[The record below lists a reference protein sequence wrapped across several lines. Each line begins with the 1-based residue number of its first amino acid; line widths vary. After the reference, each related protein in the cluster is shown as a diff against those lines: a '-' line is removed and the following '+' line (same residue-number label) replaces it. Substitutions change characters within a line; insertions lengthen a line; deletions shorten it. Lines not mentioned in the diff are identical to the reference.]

1 MKAAVLSTAKTV
13 KIVRVPRPGS
23 PGPGMAIIKVTATG
37 ICGTDLTHFR
47 GGEGDNKI
55 ILGHEFTGIV
65 AEVGPDSLN
74 GDFQPLQTGIRVAV
88 DPAQS
93 CGHCEM
99 CEKGNP
105 NLCQNLYFL
114 GLYPDNGSLCE
125 YILVQS
131 RACFPLPDSIDDAQ
145 AVMLE
150 PLGVGI
156 HTVDL
161 AHIKVGDSAA
171 ILGAGPIGLC
181 ILQMAKLSGAN
192 PIFVSDKFPWRL
204 DIAKRFGAITINCE
218 KEDPVAVVSKMTNG
232 RGVDVAIE
240 AAWADYSVQQAIDM
254 ARLGG
259 RLVQVGI
266 PHEDSITMKASTL
279 RRKGLTIRACR
290 RMKHTYPRAI
300 KLTEQKLVDLSGLV
314 SHHFPFERVEEAF
327 KLNSTYG
334 DNVVKI
340 VIDQTSN
347 NRSSK

>member
-1 MKAAVLSTAKTV
+1 
-13 KIVRVPRPGS
+13 
-23 PGPGMAIIKVTATG
+23 MALIKVGATG

-47 GGEGDNKI
+47 NGEGDNKI
-55 ILGHEFTGIV
+55 ILGHEFAGIV
-65 AEVGPDSLN
+65 EEVAPDSLD
-74 GDFQPLQTGIRVAV
+74 GDFLPLKNGTRVAV

-125 YILVQS
+125 YTLVQS
-131 RACFPLPDSIDDAQ
+131 RSCFPLPDSIDNAQ

-156 HTVDL
+156 HAADL

-181 ILQMAKLSGAN
+181 TLQIVKLSGAN

-232 RGVDVAIE
+232 RGVDVVIE
-240 AAWADYSVQQAIDM
+240 AAWADNSVQQAIDM

-266 PHEDSITMKASTL
+266 PHEDRITMKASTL

-290 RMKHTYPRAI
+290 RMKHAYPRAI
-300 KLTEQKLVDLSGLV
+300 KLTEQKLVDLSSLV

-327 KLNSTYG
+327 ALNSSYR

-340 VIDQTSN
+340 VIDQSAHS
-347 NRSSK
+347 RSSK